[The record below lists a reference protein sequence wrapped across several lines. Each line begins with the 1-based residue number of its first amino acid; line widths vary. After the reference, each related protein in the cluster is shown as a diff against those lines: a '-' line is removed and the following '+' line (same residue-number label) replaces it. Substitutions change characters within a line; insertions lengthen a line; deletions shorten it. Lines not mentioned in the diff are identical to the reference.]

1 MTQAN
6 QPPGTLD
13 ISDDILPAQ
22 IADDPNPAQ
31 EQPRDE
37 SGRFTAKPDDAAPG
51 QPERQESKRE
61 AIARGIRERRSEPA
75 ETENKAEDLDT
86 DQVPDLALAEAATAS
101 EAIETEAEPE
111 PQPKKRQIKVDGKT
125 IEVSEDDLVRIAQ
138 QNFAADRR
146 LDEAKRAREEAARDR
161 AEAARLLELSRQ
173 GDRANPPA
181 AMVEEPQ
188 PDTAALTRQRLSQ
201 LREQLMFGSEEEGIT
216 ALEEFQRMTAPTQ
229 TREEPDVHAVVEQAL
244 ADQRRKETSDRTLA
258 QFAQKNPDLV
268 SDRKARLLVEDGLIE
283 EMQRDML
290 AFPDVSEDDVNR
302 LTPMQVAEAHKG
314 LREQGF
320 QVRPLDALM
329 EAAAASARS
338 VLGRSIQP
346 QPEQRAAQPRE
357 DRKRSTTPQPRSA
370 GIRVDI
376 GAQPQA
382 QRSRSDV
389 IREMSGRTRG
399 TPVPA
404 RN

>member
-6 QPPGTLD
+6 QPNGMLEA
-13 ISDDILPAQ
+13 SDDILPAQ
-22 IADDPNPAQ
+22 IADDPNPAA

-37 SGRFTAKPDDAAPG
+37 SGRFTAKTEEPEAE

-61 AIARGIRERRSEPA
+61 AIARGIRERRSQPADADDEP
-75 ETENKAEDLDT
+75 EDLDT
-86 DQVPDLALAEAATAS
+86 DQVPELAAPEPTIEAV
-101 EAIETEAEPE
+101 AEPEVELE

-173 GDRANPPA
+173 GDRADQPA
-181 AMVEEPQ
+181 ATAEDPQ
-188 PDTAALTRQRLSQ
+188 RDTAALTRQKLSQ
-201 LREQLMFGSEEEGIT
+201 LRERLLFGSEEEGAA

-258 QFAQKNPDLV
+258 QFAQKNHDLV
-268 SDRKARLLVEDGLIE
+268 NDRKARLLVEDGLIE

-290 AFPDVSEDDVNR
+290 ALPDVSEDDVNR

-338 VLGRSIQP
+338 VLGRSA
-346 QPEQRAAQPRE
+346 QPEQRTAQPRE